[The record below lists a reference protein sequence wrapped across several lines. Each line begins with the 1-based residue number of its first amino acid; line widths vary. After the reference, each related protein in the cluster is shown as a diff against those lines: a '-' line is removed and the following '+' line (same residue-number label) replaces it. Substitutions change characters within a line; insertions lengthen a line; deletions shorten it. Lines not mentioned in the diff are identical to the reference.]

1 MSACVQVYGI
11 VSAQLILTAIVA
23 GIIYAVP
30 PVRGFVT
37 TSLAFQLTFAILP
50 LAGELLW
57 HAHAAQPSVVSSLTT
72 HSDSQTQMRCTLSM
86 QGDDSA
92 LHILQLFHWQPL
104 S

>member
-1 MSACVQVYGI
+1 MLQVYGI

-50 LAGELLW
+50 LVGKT
-57 HAHAAQPSVVSSLTT
+57 V
-72 HSDSQTQMRCTLSM
+72 D
-86 QGDDSA
+86 
-92 LHILQLFHWQPL
+92 QPL
-104 S
+104 SAQQRHESAGVYTS